1 MIREV
6 SAHVARAVAQKAYEG
21 GFATQLP
28 RPHNLLQT
36 AKQNMYNPQ
45 YRMYR

>member
-1 MIREV
+1 M

-28 RPHNLLQT
+28 KPHSILDT
-36 AKQNMYNPQ
+36 ARHAMYSPH
-45 YRMYR
+45 YRLYR